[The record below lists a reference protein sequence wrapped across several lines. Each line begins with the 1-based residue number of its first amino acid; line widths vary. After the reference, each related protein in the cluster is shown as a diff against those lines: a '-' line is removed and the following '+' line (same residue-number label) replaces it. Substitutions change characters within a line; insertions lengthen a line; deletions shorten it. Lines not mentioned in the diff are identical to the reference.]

1 MDDKFTA
8 QQLERRCRELEDA
21 VRVEKMKNSG
31 SEITRKRLQKRL
43 NNTQSE
49 TADYKSQM
57 EYLLSMK
64 EKLESSVKKY
74 ETAAS
79 QGDHEKNYLK
89 QNLLVQLKIGLMIQ
103 HDE

>member
-8 QQLERRCRELEDA
+8 QQLEQRCRELEDV
-21 VRVEKMKNSG
+21 VRVEKIKNSG

-43 NNTQSE
+43 NNTQRIG
-49 TADYKSQM
+49 YKSQM

-74 ETAAS
+74 KTAAS
-79 QGDHEKNYLK
+79 QGDHEKK
-89 QNLLVQLKIGLMIQ
+89 TT
-103 HDE
+103 